1 MTTFCFGVYIVNLS
15 MGGGIRAA
23 GNWYVEGRMGGE
35 GRGCSKG
42 ENTEGTFIV
51 VWETE
56 QRIKQQRPV
65 REAVYR
71 GGFQMWVKK
80 SDK

>member
-1 MTTFCFGVYIVNLS
+1 MGKEGW
-15 MGGGIRAA
+15 GGG
-23 GNWYVEGRMGGE
+23 G

-56 QRIKQQRPV
+56 QGIKKQQRPV

-71 GGFQMWVKK
+71 L
-80 SDK
+80 